1 MLHTCYIIILALII
15 VGSYVPLYVQCSVSQ
30 AFYIIIL
37 VIKIKPTTNEQPSSN
52 NTSTRLRVRVNNIY
66 HLHKHV

>member
-37 VIKIKPTTNEQPSSN
+37 VIKIKPTTNEQPSSV
-52 NTSTRLRVRVNNIY
+52 TQAQG
-66 HLHKHV
+66 